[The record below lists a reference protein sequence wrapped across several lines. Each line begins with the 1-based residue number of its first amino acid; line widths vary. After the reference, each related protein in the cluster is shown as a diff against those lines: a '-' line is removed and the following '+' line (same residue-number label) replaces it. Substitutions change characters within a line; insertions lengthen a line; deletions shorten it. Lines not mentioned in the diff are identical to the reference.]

1 MSVNMQASGGGFWEP
16 EDFERELRRSLYRF
30 DCPNAQ
36 TLGDYQLELL
46 EPAART
52 RIAAHAVECDDC
64 RDELQ
69 TLRAFLALPTHVADP
84 PVARVRRFLAAVLTP
99 APRLAY
105 GALRGADGDSTRVFE
120 AHDVTVSVGR
130 AQTSGSLLGLV
141 VAGSQP
147 PDTLEGREVRLLPRE
162 GEPLRAR
169 LDDLGNFEFGDV
181 AAGQYVLE
189 VDLADGVFVIQELRV
204 D

>member
-1 MSVNMQASGGGFWEP
+1 MSVNMQASGGGFWEA
-16 EDFERELRRSLYRF
+16 EDFERELRRPLYRF

-69 TLRAFLALPTHVADP
+69 TLRAFLALPTPIADAP
-84 PVARVRRFLAAVLTP
+84 LARLRRFVATVFTP
-99 APRLAY
+99 APGLAY
-105 GALRGADGDSTRVFE
+105 SALRGADGDSTRVFE
-120 AHDVTVSVGR
+120 AHDVTVSIGR
-130 AQTSGSLLGLV
+130 AQTSGSLLGLI
-141 VAGSQP
+141 VAAGRP
-147 PDTLEGREVRLLPRE
+147 PEALDGREVRLLPRE
-162 GEPLRAR
+162 GEPLLTR
-169 LDDLGNFEFGDV
+169 LDDLGNFEFGEV
-181 AAGQYVLE
+181 KAGLYALE
-189 VDLADGVFVIQELRV
+189 VDLPDGILVIEELRV

>member
-1 MSVNMQASGGGFWEP
+1 MKMQASDGGSWEP

-30 DCPNAQ
+30 DCPDAQ

-46 EPAART
+46 EPVQRT
-52 RIAAHAVECDDC
+52 RIAAHANQCDDC

-69 TLRAFLALPTHVADP
+69 TLRAFLALPTLVVDP
-84 PVARVRRFLAAVLTP
+84 PLARARRFLATLFTP
-99 APRLAY
+99 APGLAY
-105 GALRGADGDSTRVFE
+105 SALRGAAGDSTRVFE
-120 AHDVTVSVGR
+120 AHDVTVSIGR

-141 VAGSQP
+141 VAAGLAP
-147 PDTLEGREVRLLPRE
+147 EALEGHEVRLLPRE
-162 GEPLRAR
+162 GGPLRTR

-181 AAGQYVLE
+181 AAGLYALE
-189 VDLADGVFVIQELRV
+189 VDLIDGILVIEELRV